1 MHKQTLKNLLHFH
14 TNVTFKEFHR
24 ELFPDFTLPGSVNYL
39 NNKFRRFH
47 DYFFL
52 FLAEL
57 DEFRLEYLADA
68 IVKRYGS
75 DDPEHCDIVE
85 KAEKIIARSKVK
97 NLSERVRNKIMQE
110 VDNLLVYELYPFKAK
125 LDSEGREIEFA
136 VIHDLIDQLESISRG
151 EF

>member
-14 TNVTFKEFHR
+14 TNVTFEEFHR
-24 ELFPDFTLPGSVNYL
+24 EIFPDFKLSGSVNYL

-47 DYFFL
+47 EHFFL

-68 IVKRYGS
+68 ILKRYGS
-75 DDPEHCDIVE
+75 DDPEYCDIIE
-85 KAEKIIARSKVK
+85 KAGEILARSKVK
-97 NLSERVRNKIMQE
+97 NLSGKIQEIMQE
-110 VDNLLVYELYPFKAK
+110 AGDLLGNELYPFETR
-125 LDSEGREIEFA
+125 LNTEGREMEFA
-136 VIHDLIDQLESISRG
+136 VIHDLIARLEPISRG